1 MRVSLV
7 DVAVRAGVSPG
18 TVSHVLNGNAAARI
32 APATQ
37 ERIRRIAEELG
48 YRPNMFARGLL
59 GKPTKTL
66 GFLVAGLENPF
77 YVGVSKALEGAARDA
92 GYQLLL
98 YATIAEPW
106 VYPEYKIRSSLLV
119 DGMFVWSRDRLDLTE
134 LLGAPVHPFP
144 IVYLGYEGPGPM
156 NYAAFDLY
164 SGARS
169 VMEHLVGCGYRRIAY
184 VQSGW
189 VTGSDPLDPRTRVY
203 TEVCRE
209 AGIEPEYVVPDAET
223 SATIAGLRAGLEVGA
238 RSAGK
243 RPDALFCYNDVMA
256 IGVCQGLRR
265 AGLRIPED
273 VAVTGFDGIEL
284 GQCLDKPLTTV
295 LTPPEPLA
303 AAAVDILLRQLFG
316 ESDAEPKG
324 VTIPTTLLVG
334 KTTR

>member
-37 ERIRRIAEELG
+37 DRIRRIAEEMG

-156 NYAAFDLY
+156 NFAAFDLY
-164 SGARS
+164 AGARS
-169 VMEHLVGCGYRRIAY
+169 VMEYLVDRGYRRIAY
-184 VQSGW
+184 LQSGW
-189 VTGSDPLDPRTRVY
+189 ATGEGPVDPRTRVY
-203 TEVCRE
+203 AEVCAE
-209 AGIEPEYVVPDAET
+209 ARLEPEYVVLEAGV
-223 SATIAGLRAGLEVGA
+223 SATAAGLRAGLTLGA
-238 RSAGK
+238 RPARE
-243 RPDALFCYNDVMA
+243 RPEALFCYNDVMA

-265 AGLRIPED
+265 AGLRVPED
-273 VAVTGFDGIEL
+273 IGVTGFDGIEL
-284 GQCLDKPLTTV
+284 GQCLDVPLTTV
-295 LTPPEPLA
+295 LSPPEPLA
-303 AAAVDILLRQLFG
+303 AAAVDILLRRLFG
-316 ESDAEPKG
+316 ESDAQPKG

-334 KTTR
+334 RTTR